1 MKKSIL
7 IIGGSAKESYL
18 ARLLS
23 EEFDVFVAPG
33 NDGTKEFATN
43 VDIRES
49 NVFELLNFALENDI
63 FFTIACSEVAIKED
77 VANLFYDNG
86 LLIFAPT
93 IESADFTI
101 SRAIAKKLF
110 YKLRLPTP
118 RFAIYEK
125 KNLAIDYLKK
135 CEMPI
140 IIRTDNRNIKN
151 YDMVCPS
158 YNIAKA
164 YIEDCFASD
173 ESKVIMEEFV
183 YGTNFSFYIL
193 TDGFKALPLGS
204 VRDYRFSLDGD
215 GGLLTEGMG
224 ACSPFIKLSF
234 EHEDYIMN
242 EIVYPI
248 INHLAEEGTP
258 YMGILG
264 IEGVL
269 TPDGDIAITEATSF
283 LKDHNAQAVL
293 SLIENNIF
301 ELMHSCTIGAFS
313 DEYDMLD
320 YKDEYAMSL
329 VLSSGKVSSEVITGL
344 DTVEENVIVDHI
356 NTKQNEYTEF
366 EVLGDRALVLSTTAK
381 TLGRAARNLYEEA
394 ENIEFRGKHYRKDI
408 CNVPAFQG

>member
-1 MKKSIL
+1 MKPQDYNISSEKLQFRSKEVVLHDTKLETKPISYFRDALNRFTKNKASIVAAF
-7 IIGGSAKESYL
+7 IIA
-18 ARLLS
+18 LLVL
-23 EEFDVFVAPG
+23 FAIFGPLFTPYQVKDA
-33 NDGTKEFATN
+33 DGTYAYVLPKNE
-43 VDIRES
+43 
-49 NVFELLNFALENDI
+49 
-63 FFTIACSEVAIKED
+63 
-77 VANLFYDNG
+77 
-86 LLIFAPT
+86 
-93 IESADFTI
+93 
-101 SRAIAKKLF
+101 LF
-110 YKLRLPTP
+110 YKLRLPAP

-140 IIRTDNRNIKN
+140 VIRTDKRNIKN

-183 YGTNFSFYIL
+183 YGTNFSFYVL

-215 GGLLTEGMG
+215 GGILTEGMG

-248 INHLAEEGTP
+248 INHLSEEGTP

-269 TPDGDIAITEATSF
+269 TPEGDIAITEATPF
-283 LKDHNAQAVL
+283 LKNHNAQTIL
-293 SLIENNIF
+293 SLIENNLF

-313 DEYDMLD
+313 DEYDALD
-320 YKDEYAMSL
+320 YKDEFAMSL
-329 VLSSGKVSSEVITGL
+329 VLSSGKASGEIITGL
-344 DTVEENVIVDHI
+344 DNIEENVIVDHI

-381 TLGRAARNLYEEA
+381 TLGRAARNIYEEA
-394 ENIEFRGKHYRKDI
+394 ESIEFRGKHYRKDI
-408 CNVPAFQG
+408 CTIPANIG